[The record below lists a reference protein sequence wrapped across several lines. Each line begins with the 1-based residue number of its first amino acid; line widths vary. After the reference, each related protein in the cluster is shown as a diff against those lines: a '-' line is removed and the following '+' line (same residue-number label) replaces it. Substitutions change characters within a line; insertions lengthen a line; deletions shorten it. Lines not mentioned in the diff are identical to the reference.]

1 MAPTTRHPTGMVQ
14 HPGTHRARSR
24 RAARAGLVAAVGA
37 CVAAALPAHGQ
48 AHRGGHAQSHADAPD
63 PATAG
68 ARADDVLGDSAFVA
82 VTRSGI
88 ARFHDRGAA
97 IAAGYRRMGP
107 SFPGMGEHW
116 VHPGLI
122 VRRDVTPGDPPVLC
136 YAEIGGEPRLVAA
149 AYAFPLVRGEPLPPL
164 PGGIHAWHEHDG
176 AVDEETLLLVHP
188 AAASS
193 AGSGMRLVMTHVWTG
208 LDNPDGVF
216 AQNNWRLPF
225 VQAGVTLADEPDM
238 AAGQAMSL
246 VTAGPGYYLR
256 VFDALAELSPSERV
270 AIDAALADARQRV
283 ETWTA
288 SVGTRPA
295 DAAALDALSAEWAR
309 MWTRLEASVGREL
322 TASMRRPWE
331 SDGA

>member
-1 MAPTTRHPTGMVQ
+1 M
-14 HPGTHRARSR
+14 
-24 RAARAGLVAAVGA
+24 
-37 CVAAALPAHGQ
+37 
-48 AHRGGHAQSHADAPD
+48 
-63 PATAG
+63 
-68 ARADDVLGDSAFVA
+68 
-82 VTRSGI
+82 TRSGI

-122 VRRDVTPGDPPVLC
+122 VRREVTPGDPPVLC
-136 YAEIGGEPRLVAA
+136 YAEIDGVPRLVAA

-164 PGGIHAWHEHDG
+164 PGGTHAWHEHDG

-188 AAASS
+188 AAAGS

-225 VQAGVTLADEPDM
+225 VQAGIELADEPDM
-238 AAGQAMSL
+238 AAAQAMSL
-246 VTAGPGYYLR
+246 TTAGPGYYLR
-256 VFDALAELSPSERV
+256 VFDALAELAPSER
-270 AIDAALADARQRV
+270 AGIDTVLADARQRV
-283 ETWTA
+283 EEWAA
-288 SVGTRPA
+288 SLGTRPA

-309 MWTRLEASVGREL
+309 MWTRLDASVGREL
-322 TASMRRPWE
+322 TASMRRPW
-331 SDGA
+331 DGSSGRMP